1 MSSKSDEIVINSE
14 MDISNYST
22 IVSGESRVS
31 CWGGGGE
38 GAKPIGAQT
47 SDTCTFWQNISK

>member
-1 MSSKSDEIVINSE
+1 